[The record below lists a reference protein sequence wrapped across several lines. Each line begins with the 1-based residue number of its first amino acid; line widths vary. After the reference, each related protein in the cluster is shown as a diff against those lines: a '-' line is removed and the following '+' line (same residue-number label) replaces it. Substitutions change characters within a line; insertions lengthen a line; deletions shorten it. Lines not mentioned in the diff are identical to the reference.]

1 MQMANIAIYTAPGFT
16 ASSWTSAFGQPHVVT
31 FPDTNI
37 QTLQAFDVV
46 LIHSARQDW
55 QNLITQLHTAKH
67 VIVISQQL
75 SLAELQL
82 ALTLGAKGYLDA
94 GSSSAHFIQ
103 SVSSVRNGA
112 LWLPASLLNQLNQFF
127 SQVIAPKT
135 DWASFESRLSKR
147 EYEVASFARKG
158 LSNKDI
164 AASLNIT
171 ERTVKQHLT
180 ATFAKLGI
188 KDRLQLI
195 LLL

>member
-1 MQMANIAIYTAPGFT
+1 MQMANVAIYTAPGYT
-16 ASSWTSAFGQPHVVT
+16 ASSWTSAFGQPHVIT
-31 FPDTNI
+31 YPDANTHN
-37 QTLQAFDVV
+37 LHSCDVV

-55 QNLITQLHTAKH
+55 QSLVTQLNSTKH

-94 GSSSAHFIQ
+94 GSSSEHFVQ

-127 SQVIAPKT
+127 SQIIPQKN

-147 EYEVASFARKG
+147 EYEVASLARKG

-164 AASLNIT
+164 ATSLNIT